1 MRQEGSQRRQEVA
14 KSSTAT
20 AAPKAPK
27 APKPA
32 AEPRKVAGYPRT
44 AKITIAVDEN
54 PKRKGSG
61 AHIRF
66 AKYKNGQSIQSALDA
81 GITPADIK
89 WDLEKGFIK
98 LAA

>member
-1 MRQEGSQRRQEVA
+1 MA
-14 KSSTAT
+14 KSSTA
-20 AAPKAPK
+20 APKAEKPK
-27 APKPA
+27 KET
-32 AEPRKVAGYPRT
+32 EPRKVAGYPRT
-44 AKITIAVDEN
+44 AKITIAVTEN

-61 AHIRF
+61 AHLRF

-81 GITPADIK
+81 GVTAADVK